1 MPGLGDRLRGLFG
14 KAGQQVSAQVTKA
27 DDEGRIDDAKEKLG
41 GFADRAEDKGDNV
54 VDDVVDDD
62 KDRTKN

>member
-14 KAGQQVSAQVTKA
+14 KAEQQVSAKVTKA

-41 GFADRAEDKGDNV
+41 GFADRAKDKGDNV

>member
-1 MPGLGDRLRGLFG
+1 LFG
-14 KAGQQVSAQVTKA
+14 KAEQQVSAQVTKA

-41 GFADRAEDKGDNV
+41 GFADRAKDKGDNV